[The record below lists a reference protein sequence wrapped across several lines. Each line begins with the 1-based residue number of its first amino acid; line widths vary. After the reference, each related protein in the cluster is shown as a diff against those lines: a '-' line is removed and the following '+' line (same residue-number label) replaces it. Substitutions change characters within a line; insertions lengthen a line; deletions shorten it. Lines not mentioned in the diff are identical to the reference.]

1 MAGRQERIRIR
12 REGKTKAAE
21 ANEDSVAPAETIFV
35 SSLAREWNRRG
46 ASDMDGQTEG
56 LNKPERMSQSLQSY
70 FLLNELG
77 LELSNYSEV
86 KIGKSRDTRL

>member
-1 MAGRQERIRIR
+1 
-12 REGKTKAAE
+12 
-21 ANEDSVAPAETIFV
+21 
-35 SSLAREWNRRG
+35 
-46 ASDMDGQTEG
+46 MDGQTEG

-77 LELSNYSEV
+77 PELSNYSEV